1 MNSKPTLERT
11 LTPLLGWLAL
21 AVTLT
26 GVALTFLAPPDVN
39 QGYLT
44 RILPPHVTSAWVAY
58 LGFFMTSIY
67 SLAYLL
73 TRQAKFDRLA
83 ASSAELGV
91 VLIAFA
97 LISGSL
103 WGRVTWGTFWEWG
116 DARIVTTLLMM
127 MVYLGYLMVRGLIED
142 QARRARVAAALG
154 TVAAVA
160 VPINYMSVYWWR
172 TLHQTPTFSL
182 PQQKSY
188 LSGNPQLALTACE
201 DSWSGMSEVPD
212 NLKLTEPSAKKS
224 GGALSF
230 ARWVTNR
237 VDVALNVVM
246 NEIVT
251 PGNVPSVGSN

>member
-1 MNSKPTLERT
+1 MNTKPTLERPW
-11 LTPLLGWLAL
+11 LTPLLGWTALIVSLA
-21 AVTLT
+21 
-26 GVALTFLAPPDVN
+26 GVVLTFLAPPDVN

-67 SLAYLL
+67 SLAYLV
-73 TRQAKFDRLA
+73 TRNTKFDRLA

-91 VLIAFA
+91 VLIAYA

-103 WGRVTWGTFWEWG
+103 WGRVTWGTFWEWS

-142 QARRARVAAALG
+142 PARRARVAAALG

-172 TLHQTPTFSL
+172 TLHQTPSISAV
-182 PQQKSY
+182 QKKSY
-188 LSGNPQLALTACE
+188 LNPELGLALLVMVIGFTILYVYMLRYRSQIAAKVARLE
-201 DSWSGMSEVPD
+201 EQDLELELNARNGFRIGEV
-212 NLKLTEPSAKKS
+212 AQ
-224 GGALSF
+224 
-230 ARWVTNR
+230 
-237 VDVALNVVM
+237 
-246 NEIVT
+246 
-251 PGNVPSVGSN
+251 

>member
-21 AVTLT
+21 AVTLI

-73 TRQAKFDRLA
+73 TWQAKFDRLA

-142 QARRARVAAALG
+142 PARRARVAAALG

-188 LSGNPQLALTACE
+188 LSGNPQLALALLVMVIGFTIMYVYMLRFRAQIAAKVAQLE
-201 DSWSGMSEVPD
+201 EQDLELELNARNGFRFGEV
-212 NLKLTEPSAKKS
+212 
-224 GGALSF
+224 
-230 ARWVTNR
+230 AR
-237 VDVALNVVM
+237 
-246 NEIVT
+246 
-251 PGNVPSVGSN
+251 

>member
-1 MNSKPTLERT
+1 MNAKPTLERPW
-11 LTPLLGWLAL
+11 LTPLLGWTALIVSLA
-21 AVTLT
+21 
-26 GVALTFLAPPDVN
+26 GVVLTFLAPPDVN

-58 LGFFMTSIY
+58 LGFFMTSVY
-67 SLAYLL
+67 SLVYLV
-73 TRQAKFDRLA
+73 TRNTKFDRLA

-142 QARRARVAAALG
+142 PARRARVAAALG
-154 TVAAVA
+154 AVAAVA

-182 PQQKSY
+182 VQKKSY
-188 LSGNPQLALTACE
+188 LSGNPQLALALIVMVIGFTMMYVYMLRFRAQIAAKVARLE
-201 DSWSGMSEVPD
+201 AQDLELELNARNGFRIGEV
-212 NLKLTEPSAKKS
+212 
-224 GGALSF
+224 
-230 ARWVTNR
+230 AR
-237 VDVALNVVM
+237 
-246 NEIVT
+246 
-251 PGNVPSVGSN
+251 

>member
-1 MNSKPTLERT
+1 MNTKPTLERPW
-11 LTPLLGWLAL
+11 LTPLLGWTALIVSLA
-21 AVTLT
+21 

-67 SLAYLL
+67 SLAYLV
-73 TRQAKFDRLA
+73 TRNTKFDRLA

-91 VLIAFA
+91 VLIAYA

-103 WGRVTWGTFWEWG
+103 WGRVTWGTFWEWS

-142 QARRARVAAALG
+142 PARRARVAAALG

-188 LSGNPQLALTACE
+188 LSGNPQLVLALLVMVVGFTLLYVYMLRYRSQIAAKMAQLE
-201 DSWSGMSEVPD
+201 EQDLELELNARNGFRIGEV
-212 NLKLTEPSAKKS
+212 
-224 GGALSF
+224 
-230 ARWVTNR
+230 AR
-237 VDVALNVVM
+237 
-246 NEIVT
+246 
-251 PGNVPSVGSN
+251 

>member
-1 MNSKPTLERT
+1 MNTKPTLERPW
-11 LTPLLGWLAL
+11 LTPLLGWTALIVSLA
-21 AVTLT
+21 

-67 SLAYLL
+67 SLAYLV
-73 TRQAKFDRLA
+73 TRNTKFDRLA

-91 VLIAFA
+91 VLIAYA

-103 WGRVTWGTFWEWG
+103 WGRVTWGTFWEWS

-142 QARRARVAAALG
+142 PARRARVAAALG

-172 TLHQTPTFSL
+172 TLHQTPSISAV
-182 PQQKSY
+182 QKKSY
-188 LSGNPQLALTACE
+188 LNPELGLALLVMVIGFTILYVYLLRYRSQIAAKVARLE
-201 DSWSGMSEVPD
+201 EQDLELELNARNGFRIGEV
-212 NLKLTEPSAKKS
+212 
-224 GGALSF
+224 
-230 ARWVTNR
+230 AR
-237 VDVALNVVM
+237 
-246 NEIVT
+246 
-251 PGNVPSVGSN
+251 